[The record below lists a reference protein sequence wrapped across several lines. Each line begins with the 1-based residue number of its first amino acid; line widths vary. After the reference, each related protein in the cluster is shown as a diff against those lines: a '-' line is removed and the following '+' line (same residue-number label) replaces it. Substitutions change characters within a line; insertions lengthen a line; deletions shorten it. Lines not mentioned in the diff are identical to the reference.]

1 MQLKKI
7 EENINYNLEKIVLPD
22 TNLLVGEEYPFDMG
36 DIGAVLELLNGG
48 FYFLKLVAEDI
59 PDIIIEDFLENEVEL
74 KTVLNND
81 KVYLMIRF
89 GDGDLLYEI
98 FFDPTLY
105 GQKERVKTDMKES
118 NWVYTLL
125 VDKKDKK
132 IKAIKLI
139 NFPIDMFEK
148 LTEAWE
154 KALENPNYT
163 EEYKEFCAAFFSHDI
178 YYWWN
183 EII

>member
-1 MQLKKI
+1 MNLKKI

-36 DIGAVLELLNGG
+36 DVGAVLELLDGG
-48 FYFLKLVAEDI
+48 FYFLKLVAEEI
-59 PDIIIEDFLENEVEL
+59 PHEIIEDFMENEVEF
-74 KTVLNND
+74 KAVLNND

-89 GDGDLLYEI
+89 GEGDLLYEI

-105 GQKERVKTDMKES
+105 GAKERVKKDMKES

-125 VDKKDKK
+125 IDKDDRK
-132 IKAIKLI
+132 IKAIKLL
-139 NFPIDMFEK
+139 NFPLDIFDK
-148 LTEAWE
+148 LTAAWE
-154 KALENPNYT
+154 RALENPNYT
-163 EEYKEFCAAFFSHDI
+163 EEFKEFCAAFFSQDI

>member
-7 EENINYNLEKIVLPD
+7 EEDMNYNLDKIVLP
-22 TNLLVGEEYPFDMG
+22 NANILVGEDYPFEIG
-36 DIGAVLELLNGG
+36 EIGAVLELLDGG
-48 FYFLKLVAEDI
+48 YFFLKLVVEDI
-59 PDIIIEDFLENEVEL
+59 PHEIIEDFLENEVEF
-74 KTVLNND
+74 KTVLNGD

-89 GDGDLLYEI
+89 GGGELLYEI

-105 GQKERVKTDMKES
+105 GRKEQVAKDMKES
-118 NWVYTLL
+118 NWIYTLL
-125 VDKKDKK
+125 INKQTKKTQ
-132 IKAIKLI
+132 AIKLI

-148 LTEAWE
+148 LIVVWG

-163 EEYKEFCAAFFSHDI
+163 DEYKEFCAGFFSKDI